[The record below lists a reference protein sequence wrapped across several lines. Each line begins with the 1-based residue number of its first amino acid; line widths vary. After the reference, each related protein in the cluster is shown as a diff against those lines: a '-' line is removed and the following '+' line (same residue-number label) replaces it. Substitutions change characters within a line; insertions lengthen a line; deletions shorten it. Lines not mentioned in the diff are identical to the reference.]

1 MLGAAKGSLELWRPD
16 VNDYSQALSGGILIG
31 LASWILL
38 AGVGRVSGVSAITAG
53 VLTSRRQ
60 SSPWRWA
67 FLLGLAGG
75 GAFFSWLLHVP
86 HAPARLAIV
95 LVPAGFMVGF
105 GTVLGSGCTSGHGVC
120 GLGRRSS
127 RSLVAV
133 LIFMGAGIV
142 TVLMT
147 SVLPPAKWWES
158 LIFEGL
164 QWIFR
169 RSNG

>member
-1 MLGAAKGSLELWRPD
+1 MDE
-16 VNDYSQALSGGILIG
+16 YSQALSGGVLIG

-38 AGVGRVSGVSAITAG
+38 AGVGRISGVSNITAG
-53 VLTSRRQ
+53 VLTSRSQ

-75 GAFFSWLLHVP
+75 GALFNWVLHVP
-86 HAPARLAIV
+86 HMETRHFLMLI
-95 LVPAGFMVGF
+95 PAGFMVGF

-133 LIFMGAGIV
+133 IIFVGTGVI
-142 TVLMT
+142 TVLIT
-147 SVLPPAKWWES
+147 SQMPPAKWWEEV
-158 LIFEGL
+158 LFEGL
-164 QWIFR
+164 RSLFR
-169 RSNG
+169 PGG

>member
-1 MLGAAKGSLELWRPD
+1 M
-16 VNDYSQALSGGILIG
+16 G

-38 AGVGRVSGVSAITAG
+38 AGVGRVAGVSGIVSG

-67 FLLGLAGG
+67 FLLGLIAGG
-75 GAFFSWLLHVP
+75 TFFAWLLSVP
-86 HAPARLAIV
+86 RGEGRSFLV
-95 LVPAGFMVGF
+95 MVPAGFLVGF

-133 LIFMGAGIV
+133 VVFVGVAV
-142 TVLMT
+142 TTVLVT
-147 SVLPPAKWWES
+147 AHLPEAGWWAS
-158 LIFEGL
+158 LLFDGL
-164 QWIFR
+164 HWL
-169 RSNG
+169 GGK